1 MLVIE
6 RLLREL
12 NFVEQE
18 GQNNQNDVSQNKI
31 FQCHHFSCHA
41 ENSSRNN
48 NEKRVLLKRT
58 IFLIILARNE
68 TQMAINKSAVIS
80 F

>member
-6 RLLREL
+6 RLLREW

-18 GQNNQNDVSQNKI
+18 GQNNQNDVCQNKI

-41 ENSSRNN
+41 ENSNRND
-48 NEKRVLLKRT
+48 NEKRVLGGT
-58 IFLIILARNE
+58 IFLIILARNN
-68 TQMAINKSAVIS
+68 TQMTIKKSTVIS

>member
-1 MLVIE
+1 ML
-6 RLLREL
+6 
-12 NFVEQE
+12 
-18 GQNNQNDVSQNKI
+18 NNI

-48 NEKRVLLKRT
+48 NEKRVLGT
-58 IFLIILARNE
+58 IFLIILTRNE

>member
-6 RLLREL
+6 RLLREW

-18 GQNNQNDVSQNKI
+18 GQNNQNDVCQNKI
-31 FQCHHFSCHA
+31 FHCHHFSCHA
-41 ENSSRNN
+41 ENSNRNN
-48 NEKRVLLKRT
+48 NEKRVLGT

-80 F
+80 S